1 VASVD
6 PVALIVAALAVG
18 AVAGAESTATEAV
31 KDAYAGL
38 KGLVRQRLAGRESG
52 EAALARHEDEPEQ
65 AGEALEAELVAAGAR
80 DDAVLLEAVRRL
92 LVELD
97 PAGDRAGKYTVD
109 LRGAQG
115 SQIGDHNVQTNT
127 FSAPPSPA
135 P

>member
-1 VASVD
+1 MD
-6 PVALIVAALAVG
+6 PVALIVAALAAG

-52 EAALARHEDEPEQ
+52 EAALARHENEPEQ
-65 AGEALEAELVAAGAR
+65 AAEVLEAELVAAGAR

-115 SQIGDHNVQTNT
+115 SQVGDHNVQTNT
-127 FSAPPSPA
+127 FSAPPSAA

>member
-1 VASVD
+1 VD
-6 PVALIVAALAVG
+6 PVALVVAALAAG

-38 KGLVRQRLAGRESG
+38 KGLVRQRLAGRDAG
-52 EAALARHEDEPEQ
+52 EAALAHDDGEPKY
-65 AGEALEAELVAAGAR
+65 AGEVLEAELVAAGAR
-80 DDAVLLEAVRRL
+80 HDAVLLEAAQRL

-115 SQIGDHNVQTNT
+115 TQVGDHNVQTNT
-127 FSAPPSPA
+127 FSAPPRATP
-135 P
+135 